1 MVYFYRFDSLFTLKR
16 CYYKKIQSTQ
26 GVTTNINEKQERLYI
41 YIYIYIYIYMVEI
54 FILFLWVWMR
64 FFLSSLYLS
73 LLWSCVYKTTISD

>member
-1 MVYFYRFDSLFTLKR
+1 MVYFYRFDSLYTLKR

-41 YIYIYIYIYMVEI
+41 YIYMVEI

-64 FFLSSLYLS
+64 FILSSLYLS
-73 LLWSCVYKTTISD
+73 LL

>member
-41 YIYIYIYIYMVEI
+41 YIYMVEI

-64 FFLSSLYLS
+64 FFLSYLYLS

>member
-41 YIYIYIYIYMVEI
+41 YIYIYGRNIHIICMGLDAFFS
-54 FILFLWVWMR
+54 FI
-64 FFLSSLYLS
+64 S
-73 LLWSCVYKTTISD
+73 ISISFMKLRL

>member
-41 YIYIYIYIYMVEI
+41 YIYIYIYIYGRNIHII
-54 FILFLWVWMR
+54 FMGLDAFYS
-64 FFLSSLYLS
+64 F
-73 LLWSCVYKTTISD
+73 ISISISFMKLRL

>member
-1 MVYFYRFDSLFTLKR
+1 MVYFYRFDSLYTLKR

-41 YIYIYIYIYMVEI
+41 YIYMVEI

-64 FFLSSLYLS
+64 FILSSLYLS

>member
-41 YIYIYIYIYMVEI
+41 YIYGRNIHIICMGLDAFFS
-54 FILFLWVWMR
+54 FI
-64 FFLSSLYLS
+64 S
-73 LLWSCVYKTTISD
+73 ISISFMKLRL